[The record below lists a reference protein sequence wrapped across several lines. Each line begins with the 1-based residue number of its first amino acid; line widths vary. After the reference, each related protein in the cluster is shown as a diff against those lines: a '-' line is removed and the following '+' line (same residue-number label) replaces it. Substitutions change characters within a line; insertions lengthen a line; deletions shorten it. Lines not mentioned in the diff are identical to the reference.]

1 MMMNKP
7 SEFGANTPTGAEA
20 GAHPL
25 FNYPALERLF
35 DPRDGGHALTEM
47 RLRLETT
54 RRDLERVVRRGT
66 PEDARRAGAII
77 EAYTA
82 TLGLLAELERRR
94 DTAGR

>member
-1 MMMNKP
+1 MMMNKS
-7 SEFGANTPTGAEA
+7 SEFGANDPNGAEA
-20 GAHPL
+20 GAHLL

-54 RRDLERVVRRGT
+54 MHGLERVVRRGT

-77 EAYTA
+77 EAYRA
-82 TLGLLAELERRR
+82 TLDLLAELERRR